1 MQNASTHKV
10 ASATGS
16 ISGIG
21 EAVRAFLVLSRRP
34 EMSKVKRSDPIN
46 YPHITEIGR
55 CFALSGNLK
64 SLVQPIATRA

>member
-1 MQNASTHKV
+1 MENAPTHKV

-21 EAVRAFLVLSRRP
+21 EAVRAFLGLSRRL
-34 EMSKVKRSDPIN
+34 EMSKVRDPIS
-46 YPHITEIGR
+46 YPHTKEDVR
-55 CFALSGNLK
+55 CFALSSNLK

>member
-1 MQNASTHKV
+1 MENAPTHKV

-16 ISGIG
+16 TSGIG
-21 EAVRAFLVLSRRP
+21 EAVRAFLGLSRRP
-34 EMSKVKRSDPIN
+34 EMSKVRDPIS
-46 YPHITEIGR
+46 YPHIEENVR